1 MYQLQV
7 ISFYS
12 VLMQVLNVTL
22 IVVAI
27 LTMLTMIKAL
37 QVYIRKN
44 S

>member
-1 MYQLQV
+1 MYQYSV
-7 ISFYS
+7 ISFYA

-27 LTMLTMIKAL
+27 FTMLTMIKAL